1 MATFEKWFQ
10 QDLNDDVVVRHCE
23 SCVFTEDNLSNIIGV
38 TLTKGGVPASV
49 SGTVQCNVIRGDSAT
64 ITFTGTLSGNQVSA
78 TLPQAAFVYTGF
90 ISVILK
96 IISGTTKTTVLKA
109 IFTVERTTTDT
120 IVDPSH
126 VIPSIAELLAKIEE
140 MEQGTTAANTAASAA
155 NTAAGKANTA
165 ATNADNKASAA
176 NTAASSANTAAS
188 NANSKATAADTAA
201 TAANTAATAANTAAE
216 NANAKATLANTA
228 ATNANTKADAANTAA
243 QNATTATTNAD
254 AATARANAAA
264 EALED
269 MTVAG
274 STLLP
279 SQPATAEIS
288 TVEGHYHIDLGIPQG
303 VKGDTGSNA
312 AITAQATA
320 YQNSTSGTVIPD
332 GTWLD
337 TQPSTPQG
345 QFLWVRRTITWNN
358 GTETVLYSV
367 SRMGIDGSGSVV
379 SVNGVAPDAQGDVA
393 LTGAR
398 IPVSSTDATKL
409 DAALGAINTALAGK
423 ADSSSLAAV
432 ATSGRYSDL
441 SGTPGVATTSE
452 NGLMSSGDKTVVERI
467 KNVNSN
473 LAIVANGNTAPSAIS
488 AGQYV
493 IWGGLLYT
501 AKSAIASGATLSTSN
516 LTAVSGGGLNKLN
529 SDITSLNSNLAKD
542 IRDIDQTATNN
553 RGTVRGQLLYD
564 ATTCTVCLIFTSS
577 VSASNSPGILGIGSL
592 KPKNDSA
599 MSCIDI
605 TGGIASAIT
614 GSIPCGIS
622 TNGTI
627 FVKEIIEDHVYTIT
641 GTFIRNN

>member
-64 ITFTGTLSGNQVSA
+64 ITFTGTLSGNKVSA
-78 TLPQAAFVYTGF
+78 TLPQSAFVYTGF

-126 VIPSIAELLAKIEE
+126 VIPSIAELLAKIDE
-140 MEQGTTAANTAASAA
+140 MEQGTTAANAAASAA
-155 NTAAGKANTA
+155 NTAAGNANTA
-165 ATNADNKASAA
+165 ATNADSKASA
-176 NTAASSANTAAS
+176 ANTAAS
-188 NANSKATAADTAA
+188 NANSKASAADTAA
-201 TAANTAATAANTAAE
+201 TNANNAAD

-228 ATNANTKADAANTAA
+228 AENANTKAALADTAATNANTKANAANTAA
-243 QNATTATTNAD
+243 QNATTATTNAN
-254 AATARANAAA
+254 AATERANNAA

-274 STLLP
+274 TTLLP
-279 SQPATAEIS
+279 SQAATAEIN
-288 TVEGHYHIDLGIPQG
+288 TVEGHYHIDFGIPQG

-320 YQNSTSGTVIPD
+320 YQNSTSGTVIPS

-345 QFLWVRRTITWNN
+345 QFLWMRRTITWNN

-379 SVNGVAPDAQGDVA
+379 SVNGVAPDSQGDVA
-393 LTGAR
+393 LTGAG
-398 IPVSSTDATKL
+398 IPVSSTNATKL
-409 DAALGAINTALAGK
+409 DAALAEK
-423 ADSSSLAAV
+423 ADTDDLAAV

-452 NGLMSSGDKTVVERI
+452 NGLMSSGDKTVLEQI
-467 KNVNSN
+467 KNINSN
-473 LAIVANGNTAPSAIS
+473 VAIVANGDTAPSAII

-529 SDITSLNSNLAKD
+529 SDISSLNSKIAIQYINSA
-542 IRDIDQTATNN
+542 DQLGITSDY
-553 RGTVRGQLLYD
+553 TVRSAFALITGNVIQLIVHVNNDGNAFPTGRFTLLRFTDDINPRISSPFVCGASTGINLYVNRM
-564 ATTCTVCLIFTSS
+564 ATGIITSNAIYIDS
-577 VSASNSPGILGIGSL
+577 VSNTDVREIVLSY
-592 KPKNDSA
+592 
-599 MSCIDI
+599 
-605 TGGIASAIT
+605 TY
-614 GSIPCGIS
+614 
-622 TNGTI
+622 
-627 FVKEIIEDHVYTIT
+627 VKQ
-641 GTFIRNN
+641 

>member
-1 MATFEKWFQ
+1 M
-10 QDLNDDVVVRHCE
+10 
-23 SCVFTEDNLSNIIGV
+23 
-38 TLTKGGVPASV
+38 
-49 SGTVQCNVIRGDSAT
+49 
-64 ITFTGTLSGNQVSA
+64 
-78 TLPQAAFVYTGF
+78 
-90 ISVILK
+90 
-96 IISGTTKTTVLKA
+96 
-109 IFTVERTTTDT
+109 
-120 IVDPSH
+120 
-126 VIPSIAELLAKIEE
+126 IPSIAELLAKIEE
-140 MEQGTTAANTAASAA
+140 MEQGTTAANAAASAA

-165 ATNADNKASAA
+165 ATNADSKASAA
-176 NTAASSANTAAS
+176 NTAASSANTAAT

-201 TAANTAATAANTAAE
+201 TAANTAAAAANTAAD

-228 ATNANTKADAANTAA
+228 ATNANTKADAANAAA

-254 AATARANAAA
+254 AATARANSAA

-345 QFLWVRRTITWNN
+345 QFLWVRRAITWNN
-358 GTETVLYSV
+358 GSETVLYSV

-379 SVNGVAPDAQGDVA
+379 SVNGVAPDAHGDVA
-393 LTGAR
+393 LTGAG
-398 IPVSSTDATKL
+398 IPVSPTDTTKI
-409 DAALGAINTALAGK
+409 DSALGAINTALAGK

-441 SGTPGVATTSE
+441 SGTPSVATTSE

-529 SDITSLNSNLAKD
+529 SDITSLNSKITAHTIGTYVD
-542 IRDIDQTATNN
+542 IIGYNSTSNKFTCPSDGYIRVKS
-553 RGTVRGQLLYD
+553 GT
-564 ATTCTVCLIFTSS
+564 
-577 VSASNSPGILGIGSL
+577 
-592 KPKNDSA
+592 
-599 MSCIDI
+599 
-605 TGGIASAIT
+605 
-614 GSIPCGIS
+614 
-622 TNGTI
+622 TNGNVIAVDVNGLDVWACCITNDKSAYNVL
-627 FVKEIIEDHVYTIT
+627 FVRAGMQAYVYVNEGSGAYARFSPLT
-641 GTFIRNN
+641 